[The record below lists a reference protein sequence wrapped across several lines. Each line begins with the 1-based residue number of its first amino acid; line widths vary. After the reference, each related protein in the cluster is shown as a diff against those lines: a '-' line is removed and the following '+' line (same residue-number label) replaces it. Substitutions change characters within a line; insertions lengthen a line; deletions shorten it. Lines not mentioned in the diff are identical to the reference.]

1 MVVFRTML
9 LAWIYA
15 HFVDPRLRDIRITTP
30 DFAGMKAG
38 DRVLDV
44 CCGTGDQALYYARR
58 GVESVGVDQDSSMI
72 KMAGKNKKKWGLDNA
87 SFQVANAASLPFGDR
102 SFNCISIS
110 LALHE
115 KEESVRD
122 AVISEMK
129 RVVRSEGALVFIDF
143 AVPLPRNIYGL
154 GIRVVEFFAGW
165 NHFKCSRD
173 YIRRG
178 GLNKLLKRHGLHE
191 EKRHYLKY
199 GTIAII
205 KTGNY

>member
-44 CCGTGDQALYYARR
+44 CCGTGD
-58 GVESVGVDQDSSMI
+58 
-72 KMAGKNKKKWGLDNA
+72 
-87 SFQVANAASLPFGDR
+87 AASLPFGDR